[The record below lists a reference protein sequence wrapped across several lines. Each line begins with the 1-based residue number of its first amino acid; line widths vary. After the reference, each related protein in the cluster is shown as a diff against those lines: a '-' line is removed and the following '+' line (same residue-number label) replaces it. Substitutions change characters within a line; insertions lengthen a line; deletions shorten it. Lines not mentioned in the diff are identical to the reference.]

1 MEPFIV
7 NRDITNIKDLFC
19 RENVIKTLVSCAKRK
34 ENVGIIGAR
43 RFGKTCIL
51 KSMESYINNHPE
63 INAIPIYFDVKAQTT
78 IHKNTNEVYYTLAAL
93 LAKKMCETKII
104 PEGEFKIS
112 RRCSLDIST
121 DSTDMKIQMS
131 AWNSEYQQNALFVL
145 ADNVSKSGKYV
156 LLLLDEIDAFLIDA
170 LNTASDFGRIRGAA
184 LEESNK
190 LKIWIAG
197 TAPWKAI
204 TTNVGSPELNCG
216 IKQFILSSS
225 NKIEFDRMW
234 EFECSLM
241 EDEILKDKLTS
252 ICDLVYE
259 KTGGI
264 PYYAKFIGSCFINGT
279 IDSLPDYTILR
290 DYISEIYDSR
300 FMTDQ
305 ERSVLQ
311 LLSNGPKSFDS
322 VPDDVNILLSKG
334 LVHHQ
339 NNSYSITFGYM
350 SDYVKAIASNTIFQD
365 YSNIEQ
371 TERDI
376 IVDEII
382 RLRHH
387 ICDMCQGNAPFIP
400 LSKDPIEF
408 ENLKKECVDDST
420 LTAFATSLCKLYYE
434 GSDKGK
440 RLPAGFFERE
450 FCNMIR
456 ALRNKCDH
464 TSNIYEKK
472 QMSDKQLYHL
482 INHGICPYEQQHFA
496 NVQMNV
502 LKMFREELCLIQN
515 CITKQSK
522 DIEDCI
528 TKQSKKLEDGKLY
541 EGIVVSISNPCGTF
555 LNIKCKQCPFPLQ
568 IESKLNE
575 VYEDEIVMFTAKKKT
590 NKKDS
595 NKAFWVAE
603 NVRLKE

>member
-19 RENVIKTLVSCAKRK
+19 RDNVIKTLVSCAKRK

-216 IKQFILSSS
+216 IKQFILSGS

-234 EFECSLM
+234 GFECSLI

-311 LLSNGPKSFDS
+311 RLSNGPKSFDS
-322 VPDDVNILLSKG
+322 VPDDVNILVSKG

-350 SDYVKAIASNTIFQD
+350 SDYVKAIVSNTIFQN
-365 YSNIEQ
+365 SPNIEQ
-371 TERDI
+371 RERDT
-376 IVDEII
+376 IVDEIK
-382 RLRHH
+382 RLRHN
-387 ICDMCQGNAPFIP
+387 ICNMYQDDSPFISLP
-400 LSKDPIEF
+400 EDPIEF
-408 ENLKKECVDDST
+408 DNLKKECVDDST
-420 LTAFATSLCKLYYE
+420 LMAFATSLCKLYYE

-440 RLPAGFFERE
+440 RLPAGFLSHD

-464 TSNIYEKK
+464 TSNMYEKK
-472 QMSDKQLYHL
+472 QMSDNRLYHL
-482 INHGICPYEQQHFA
+482 INHGIRPYEQQHFA

-502 LKMFREELCLIQN
+502 LKMFREELCLIQT
-515 CITKQSK
+515 CR
-522 DIEDCI
+522 

-541 EGIVVSISNPCGTF
+541 EGIVVSVSNPCGTF
-555 LNIKCKQCPFPLQ
+555 LNIKCKQCSFSLQ
-568 IESKLNE
+568 IESKLDE